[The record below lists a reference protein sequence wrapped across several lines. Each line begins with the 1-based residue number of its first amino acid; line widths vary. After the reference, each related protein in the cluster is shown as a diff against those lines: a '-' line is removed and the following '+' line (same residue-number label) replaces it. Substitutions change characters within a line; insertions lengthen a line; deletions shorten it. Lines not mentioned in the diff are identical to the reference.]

1 MLEKIYCV
9 SCFTDNIYRRLVVL
23 YTMLR
28 SVYADDDNCQSRS
41 DRNVTLVTVLLY
53 SCSFVPLISSFLCCM
68 LSKLFFY
75 ITLTS
80 FLCICVCVVQWVLPS
95 EHARACSVMRKDA
108 VKTYAH
114 CLPTVGNCIRLMTDA
129 HFCSFAYIQVTRCL
143 TVSHTV

>member
-68 LSKLFFY
+68 LSKLFFLY
-75 ITLTS
+75 YTYVILMYMR
-80 FLCICVCVVQWVLPS
+80 LCC
-95 EHARACSVMRKDA
+95 AMGAA
-108 VKTYAH
+108 V
-114 CLPTVGNCIRLMTDA
+114 
-129 HFCSFAYIQVTRCL
+129 
-143 TVSHTV
+143 